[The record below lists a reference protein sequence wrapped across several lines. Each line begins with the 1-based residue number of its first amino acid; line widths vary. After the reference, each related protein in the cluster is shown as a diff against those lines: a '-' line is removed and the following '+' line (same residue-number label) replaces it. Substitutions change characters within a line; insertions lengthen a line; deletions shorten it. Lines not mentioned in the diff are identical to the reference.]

1 MATKLNRWSDT
12 LRKSKL
18 PRSRIERIHREADAE
33 LIEMNMRELREAAG
47 KTQAQA
53 AAAAK
58 MSQSD
63 LSKAER
69 RPDHRVSFL
78 RRYVK
83 ALGGEFEAVAVVNGK
98 RIRLHGV

>member
-1 MATKLNRWSDT
+1 MATKLNRWPDT

-53 AAAAK
+53 AAAASRSCGVK
-58 MSQSD
+58 YASSCSPKVD
-63 LSKAER
+63 RGR
-69 RPDHRVSFL
+69 RCDQ
-78 RRYVK
+78 
-83 ALGGEFEAVAVVNGK
+83 FEG
-98 RIRLHGV
+98 